1 MFGSKQQNQWV
12 EALSKELGNQAQKSF
27 QTGLFEKISDASL
40 EAASP
45 QLLGAVNNILNCSNL
60 LLNHARENLTLINRI
75 NHAGMWSVYFA
86 GDESIS
92 RVVYTDDFRGIIGF
106 SNTHDF
112 ADKLESWTSRIYKAD
127 SERVMKEFY
136 ETIRDSSGKKVFDVD
151 YRFET
156 KNNGLRWLH
165 MAGEVARRG
174 GKPFEFIGTITDITK
189 EHDNAVAL
197 EISTTRHDA
206 IDAILDEGSWSMN
219 VLNGDMANPENP
231 FWYSEQFRRL
241 LGYRDENDFPNS
253 PNTYS
258 RLIHDEDRKM
268 VTEKIYNHVVRS
280 SVREPLKVEF
290 RIRHAN
296 GEYRWFRMTVTA
308 VYDHS
313 GKPIVVAAA
322 ATDVTEHKRSRA
334 IFEADMQESIQNLT
348 TGLAEISTVVTE
360 TSEDVQGLTEKQSS
374 ITTAAASVSEKVNE
388 SLEIISLIQSI
399 ASQTNLLSLNASI
412 EAARAGEAGKGF
424 AVVAD
429 EVGKLALS
437 CNETS
442 AHISQSLNEMKQAI
456 EQILSRIESMNEAVT
471 SQSANMDKIS
481 GMTEDLNGQCDKVK
495 EIARTVFS

>member
-1 MFGSKQQNQWV
+1 MFGNKKQNQWV
-12 EALSKELGNQAQKSF
+12 EALSKELGSQAQKSF

-45 QLLGAVNNILNCSNL
+45 ELIGAVNNILNCSNL

-75 NHAGMWSVYFA
+75 NHAGMWSVYFS
-86 GDESIS
+86 GGETIS
-92 RVVYTDDFRGIIGF
+92 RVVYTDDFRGIVGF
-106 SNTHDF
+106 SSTKDF
-112 ADKLESWTSRIYKAD
+112 PDELESWTGRIYKAD

-136 ETIRDSSGKKVFDVD
+136 DTIHDSTGKKVFEAD

-156 KNNGLRWLH
+156 RDNGLRWLH

-189 EHDNAVAL
+189 DHDNASAL
-197 EISTTRHDA
+197 DISTKRHDA

-253 PNTYS
+253 PDTYS
-258 RLIHDEDRKM
+258 KLIHDEDRKM
-268 VTEKIYNHVVRS
+268 VTEKIYSHVVRS
-280 SVREPLKVEF
+280 SGREPLKVEF

-322 ATDVTEHKRSRA
+322 AADVTEHKRSRA
-334 IFEADMQESIQNLT
+334 IFEADMKESIQSLT
-348 TGLAEISTVVTE
+348 AGLAEISTVVTE
-360 TSEDVQGLTEKQSS
+360 TNADVQGLTEKQSS
-374 ITTAAASVSEKVNE
+374 ISTAAVSVSEKVNE

>member
-1 MFGSKQQNQWV
+1 MFGNKKQNQWV
-12 EALSKELGNQAQKSF
+12 EALSKELGSQAQKSF

-45 QLLGAVNNILNCSNL
+45 ELTGAVNNILNCSNL

-75 NHAGMWSVYFA
+75 NHAGMWSVYFSE
-86 GDESIS
+86 GETIS

-106 SNTHDF
+106 SNTNDF
-112 ADKLESWTSRIYKAD
+112 PDKLESWTGRIYKAD

-136 ETIRDSSGKKVFDVD
+136 DTIHDSTGKKVLDVE

-156 KNNGLRWLH
+156 RDNGLRWLH

-189 EHDNAVAL
+189 DHDNASAL
-197 EISTTRHDA
+197 DISTKRHDA
-206 IDAILDEGSWSMN
+206 IDSILDEGSWSMN

-253 PNTYS
+253 PDTYS
-258 RLIHDEDRKM
+258 KLIHDEDRKM
-268 VTEKIYNHVVRS
+268 VTEKIYSHVVRS
-280 SVREPLKVEF
+280 SAREPLKVEF

-334 IFEADMQESIQNLT
+334 IFEADMKESIQGLT
-348 TGLAEISTVVTE
+348 AGLAEISTVVTE
-360 TSEDVQGLTEKQSS
+360 TNADVQGLTEKQGS
-374 ITTAAASVSEKVNE
+374 ISMAAASVSEKVNE

-495 EIARTVFS
+495 EIARTVFM